1 MNGGGDT
8 GDTVNDPPL
17 NQADTQ
23 PSAWNTPL
31 ASFLND
37 SESEVTGWYSKI
49 ALAKANWAEFK
60 SCNPGFLEKLSPDK
74 VEELE

>member
-1 MNGGGDT
+1 MYRINSHLTT

-37 SESEVTGWYSKI
+37 SE
-49 ALAKANWAEFK
+49 
-60 SCNPGFLEKLSPDK
+60 
-74 VEELE
+74 